1 MKKISVFFLTIAA
14 AGTMFF
20 AGCKKDVNTVTLGVE
35 VEPAAASGKLYI
47 DANHN
52 PVFFTTG
59 EMVNVNGTEY
69 PVTLDGTT
77 YKVDVTDE
85 GEGAIYRAAYPT
97 SLFNTIS
104 ATGFTDNT
112 DQPIH
117 LSRWQK
123 YVKVDGKQNVQL
135 PAGAIINGDGSK
147 KLKFYNFGSLLE
159 IQWKNTSD
167 VSYDIVGI
175 EVTVPGVG
183 LYGDGVA
190 NLSGNTSNIVMND
203 VHKNRVNL
211 DITEEDRETV
221 AAGSTSDKYYIFLP
235 PFENK
240 KVTVRIQT
248 IRTAM
253 STLEDQKL
261 RTVTVNTSNAVTLPR
276 NYIVPMHVES
286 TPTED
291 NGLTGYFSV
300 RGDAQGND
308 SYKVV
313 FSRGNL
319 QHVGTALPSDG
330 TWKFADRQ
338 YDFFACNNLA
348 NAGFGVSN
356 TTDLFAWSFDY
367 SGDNT
372 RDDKFGMFTYDFWN
386 DYNDWTAGGTFQ
398 DWGYYKTISGDAP
411 QTWFTMT
418 SDEWYYLLHTRVH
431 LTGDDLRGKAKITGI
446 ADHPGRLSMSGNTHP
461 TEVYG
466 FILLPDDW
474 TPGDVPSGIS
484 FTPASMSN
492 PAENE
497 YTVSQWA
504 RLEAAGAMFL
514 PAAGYAEP
522 YDDPDDPEETEGS
535 VVVFDNATNQ
545 NGNYWTST
553 KQETQGV
560 WASGY
565 AESHYLAFQYNAYY
579 WHLQTSSGMMTNH
592 TVSNYDMKWYYMR
605 SVRLVKPAPG
615 YVDPDGRSTV
625 NQ

>member
-69 PVTLDGTT
+69 PVTLDGNT
-77 YKVDVTDE
+77 YRVDVTDE

-97 SLFNTIS
+97 SLFNSIS
-104 ATGFTDNT
+104 ETGFTGNT
-112 DQPIH
+112 NQPIH

-159 IQWKNTSD
+159 IQWKNTSN

-203 VHKNRVNL
+203 VQKNRVNL
-211 DITEEDRETV
+211 DITEADRETV
-221 AAGSTSDKYYIFLP
+221 APNGTSDKYYIFLP

-261 RTVTVNTSNAVTLPR
+261 RTVTVNTSSAVTLPR

-319 QHVGTALPSDG
+319 QHDETALPNTG

-348 NAGFGVSN
+348 GAGHDIST

-372 RDDKFGMFTYDFWN
+372 RDDKFGMFTYDYWN

-411 QTWFTMT
+411 HTWFTMT
-418 SDEWYYLLHTRVH
+418 SDEWFYLLHTRVH

-474 TPGDVPSGIS
+474 TPGDVPTGIS
-484 FTPASMSN
+484 FTPASQDSLYQN
-492 PAENE
+492 V
-497 YTVSQWA
+497 YTISEWA

-522 YDDPDDPEETEGS
+522 YGDPEAAEGS

-553 KQETQGV
+553 KKEVEGS
-560 WASGY
+560 WASTY
-565 AESHYLAFQYNAYY
+565 AESHYLAFQYNTYY
-579 WHLQTSSGMMTNH
+579 WHLQTSSGLMNNNTA
-592 TVSNYDMKWYYMR
+592 SNYDMAWYYMR

>member
-14 AGTMFF
+14 AGAMFF
-20 AGCKKDVNTVTLGVE
+20 AGCKKDVNTITLGVE

-52 PVFFTTG
+52 PVFFTSG

-97 SLFNTIS
+97 SLFNTPS
-104 ATGFTDNT
+104 ATGFTGNT
-112 DQPIH
+112 NQPIH

-159 IQWKNTSD
+159 IQWKNTSN

-203 VHKNRVNL
+203 VKKNRVNL

-221 AAGSTSDKYYIFLP
+221 AAGGTSDKYYIFLP

-261 RTVTVNTSNAVTLPR
+261 RTVTVNTSSAVTLPR

-300 RGDAQGND
+300 RGDAEGND

-319 QHVGTALPSDG
+319 QHVETALPNTG

-348 NAGFGVSN
+348 AAGHNIST

-372 RDDKFGMFTYDFWN
+372 RDDKFGMFTYDYWN
-386 DYNDWTAGGTFQ
+386 DFDDWTAGGTFQ

-411 QTWFTMT
+411 HTWFTMT
-418 SDEWYYLLHTRVH
+418 SDEWFYLLHTRVH
-431 LTGDDLRGKAKITGI
+431 KTGDDLRGKAKITGI

-474 TPGDVPSGIS
+474 TPGDVPTGIS
-484 FTPASMSN
+484 FTPASQDSLYQN
-492 PAENE
+492 VYNISE
-497 YTVSQWA
+497 WA

-522 YDDPDDPEETEGS
+522 YGNPEAAEGS

-553 KQETQGV
+553 KKEVEGS
-560 WASGY
+560 WASTY
-565 AESHYLAFQYNAYY
+565 AESHYLAFQYNTYY
-579 WHLQTSSGMMTNH
+579 WHLQTSSRLMSNN
-592 TVSNYDMKWYYMR
+592 TVSNYDMAWYYMR

-615 YVDPDGRSTV
+615 YVDPVGRSTV

>member
-47 DANHN
+47 DAHHN

-77 YKVDVTDE
+77 YKVDVEDA

-104 ATGFTDNT
+104 ETGFTGNT
-112 DQPIH
+112 NQPIH

-159 IQWKNTSD
+159 IQWKNTSN

-203 VHKNRVNL
+203 VKKNRVNL
-211 DITEEDRETV
+211 YFDADDQPTV
-221 AAGSTSDKYYIFLP
+221 ASGTTSGKYYIFLP

-240 KVTVRIQT
+240 NLTVRVQT
-248 IRTAM
+248 IRTSQ
-253 STLEDQKL
+253 STSDDQKV
-261 RTVTVNTSNAVTLPR
+261 RTVTVNTTNENGVSLPR
-276 NYIVPMHVES
+276 NYIVPMHFEG

-300 RGDAQGND
+300 RGQGPTGPD
-308 SYKVV
+308 TYKVV

-319 QHVGTALPSDG
+319 QHLGTPDPDEDE
-330 TWKFADRQ
+330 WRFAPRQ
-338 YDFFACNNLA
+338 YDFYGMKNISRIGSYTHYNDLSET
-348 NAGFGVSN
+348 V
-356 TTDLFAWSFDY
+356 DLFAWSDASSAGNY
-367 SGDNT
+367 
-372 RDDKFGMFTYDFWN
+372 GMYTYDEWLQRGGWTPSGMSGSFF
-386 DYNDWTAGGTFQ
+386 NDWGNQ
-398 DWGYYKTISGDAP
+398 TISGDAP
-411 QTWFTMT
+411 HTWFTLT
-418 SDEWYYLLHTRVH
+418 SDEWYYLFNLRVNGNA
-431 LTGDDLRGKAKITGI
+431 TNLRGRAVITGI
-446 ADHPGRLSMSGNTHP
+446 EGHEAIDNFGSQPRDY
-461 TEVYG
+461 VYG
-466 FILLPDDW
+466 FILMPDDW
-474 TPGDVPSGIS
+474 TSDDIPEGLS
-484 FTPASMSN
+484 FTPAS
-492 PAENE
+492 ENAGSSAVVNS
-497 YTVSQWA
+497 YTVAEWA

-514 PAAGYAEP
+514 PAAGQGEDYNN
-522 YDDPDDPEETEGS
+522 D
-535 VVVFDNATNQ
+535 
-545 NGNYWTST
+545 GNYITNT
-553 KQETQGV
+553 YE
-560 WASGY
+560 SGY
-565 AESHYLAFQYNAYY
+565 YWSSTRTTNGHPEAHHLWFQYNNYY
-579 WHLQTSSGMMTNH
+579 WHLQTSSQAVGNH
-592 TVSNYDMKWYYMR
+592 TDANYDMDWYYLR

>member
-1 MKKISVFFLTIAA
+1 MKKISVFFLSIAA

-20 AGCKKDVNTVTLGVE
+20 AGCKKDVNTITLGVE

-52 PVFFTTG
+52 PVFFTSG

-77 YKVDVTDE
+77 YKVDVEDA

-104 ATGFTDNT
+104 ETGFTGNT
-112 DQPIH
+112 NQPIH

-190 NLSGNTSNIVMND
+190 NLSGNTSNIVMSD

-211 DITEEDRETV
+211 DITEADRETV

-240 KVTVRIQT
+240 NLTVRIQT
-248 IRTAM
+248 IRTNQT
-253 STLEDQKL
+253 TLDDQKV
-261 RTVTVNTSNAVTLPR
+261 RTVTVNTTNENGVTLPR
-276 NYIVPMHVES
+276 NYIVPMHIES
-286 TPTED
+286 IPKED

-319 QHVGTALPSDG
+319 QHISSTNHSTG

-338 YDFFACNNLA
+338 YDFFGKKN
-348 NAGFGVSN
+348 VSSDGYSITN
-356 TTDLFAWSFDY
+356 TMDLFCWSESSTND
-367 SGDNT
+367 
-372 RDDKFGMFTYDFWN
+372 FGMHVYDYWDN
-386 DYNDWTAGGTFQ
+386 SDPWTSSSQFK
-398 DWGYYKTISGDAP
+398 DWGTYKTISGDDP
-411 QTWFTMT
+411 MTWFTLT
-418 SDEWYYLLHTRVH
+418 SDEWYYLFHTRVH
-431 LTGDDLRGKAKITGI
+431 LTGDNLRGKARITGVQGHEAVAAYGAAPYTQI
-446 ADHPGRLSMSGNTHP
+446 D
-461 TEVYG
+461 G

-474 TPGDVPSGIS
+474 TPDDVPSGLS
-484 FTPASMSN
+484 FTPSSSTDTSLHN
-492 PAENE
+492 V
-497 YTVSQWA
+497 YTVSEWA
-504 RLEAAGAMFL
+504 RMEAAGAMFL
-514 PAAGYAEP
+514 PAAGW
-522 YDDPDDPEETEGS
+522 GS
-535 VVVFDNATNQ
+535 
-545 NGNYWTST
+545 NYHDRTSYT
-553 KQETQGV
+553 GDGSDIWDTYKAGQYWSSTIANTGQSEAHSV
-560 WASGY
+560 C
-565 AESHYLAFQYNAYY
+565 FQYNYYY
-579 WHLQTSSGMMTNH
+579 WHLQTSSGDIGNH
-592 TVSNYDMKWYYMR
+592 TDANYDMQWWHMR